1 MTMAERVNPQLAQSV
16 IIESLIM
23 TSKTPSLGQ
32 ISSLSYGM
40 PDCPSCKK
48 NGLVLTDT
56 QHVAC
61 ILCDYK
67 RDFSKKIT
75 KPGKQGSGAGL
86 FFVLMIVGFVAF
98 VLVSSGG

>member
-1 MTMAERVNPQLAQSV
+1 MIIAKRVNAQLAQSV

-23 TSKTPSLGQ
+23 TSKTPSLDHV
-32 ISSLSYGM
+32 SSLSYGM
-40 PDCPSCKK
+40 PDCPSCKR

-67 RDFSKKIT
+67 RDFSKKVIQS
-75 KPGKQGSGAGL
+75 GKKDSGVGL
-86 FFVLMIVGFVAF
+86 FFVLMIVGFVVF
-98 VLVSSGG
+98 VLLSSGG

>member
-1 MTMAERVNPQLAQSV
+1 MAKRVNAQLAQSV

-23 TSKTPSLGQ
+23 TNKTPSLGQ
-32 ISSLSYGM
+32 VSSLSYGM

-61 ILCDYK
+61 IFCDYK
-67 RDFSKKIT
+67 RDFSKKI
-75 KPGKQGSGAGL
+75 PGKQGSGVGL

-98 VLVSSGG
+98 VLVSSGS

>member
-1 MTMAERVNPQLAQSV
+1 MAERVNAQLAHNV

-23 TSKTPSLGQ
+23 TSKTPSLSQ

-40 PDCPSCKK
+40 PDCPCCNKQ
-48 NGLVLTDT
+48 GLVLTDT

-67 RDFSKKIT
+67 RDLSKKIT
-75 KPGKQGSGAGL
+75 EPRKKGIDGSL
-86 FFVLMIVGFVAF
+86 FVFFLIFGFVLF
-98 VLVSSGG
+98 VLLS